1 MRCYPHFTLARGR
14 SHGFGSSTSNSR
26 PLQTRFRSGSGI
38 SPLTSLAI
46 DTRRFIL
53 QKARCHPSS
62 GTPTA
67 CKHTVSGA
75 LSLRS
80 RGSFHR
86 SLTVLFTIGRQV
98 VFSLRRWSSLIQTGF
113 LVSRPTWGHSHG
125 PLAFSL
131 RGSHPLRQA
140 FPCPSR
146 RLASPCG
153 VLQYTLSCPTTLTA
167 QRLQAITR
175 SQFRLF
181 PVRSPLLRES
191 LLFSLPRGT

>member
-14 SHGFGSSTSNSR
+14 SHGFGSSTTNSR

-53 QKARCHPSS
+53 QKARCHPPK

-67 CKHTVSGA
+67 CKHTVSGS

-80 RGSFHR
+80 RGPFHR
-86 SLTVLFTIGRQV
+86 SLTVLFTIGRQD

-113 LVSRPTWGHSHG
+113 LVSRPTWGRLHVIVH
-125 PLAFSL
+125 FSL
-131 RGSHPLRQA
+131 RGSHPLWPA
-140 FPCPSR
+140 FPCRSR
-146 RLASPCG
+146 SRLQSVWSAAASPDTPRDPPCATPAG
-153 VLQYTLSCPTTLTA
+153 YHA
-167 QRLQAITR
+167 QK
-175 SQFRLF
+175 
-181 PVRSPLLRES
+181 V
-191 LLFSLPRGT
+191 